1 MTALRRIALSGEQ
14 NARTNPLDIWGR
26 RVAVGIA
33 LLVGLPTIIVGII
46 ALLS

>member
-1 MTALRRIALSGEQ
+1 MTAFRRIALSGEHT
-14 NARTNPLDIWGR
+14 ARTNPLDLWGR

-33 LLVGLPTIIVGII
+33 VLVGIPTVVAGII